1 MSRLRLLLS
10 FQRPSVFKS
19 DRNPFPRHFIS
30 ICFCNFRNILAM
42 TDIKTHIG
50 YARAWVRLALEKKL
64 LSKHFRTLLSD
75 TALLRTLYK
84 RSAFVRCEDEKEQFL
99 YHLLTLNAVDYF
111 CFTNTYPTTSTFA
124 HSFFFKL
131 KCIESAHNLPNSNRF
146 DLFPFPMIFSCLF
159 CVFRSF
165 SFIHSELP
173 YRVVIFPSKKYGP
186 VTTTANVWVAISG
199 TLCETQQ
206 VTIPRSS
213 LEFVFHVSFQLTQSF
228 DIHYSYTIVIALH
241 LLTA

>member
-1 MSRLRLLLS
+1 
-10 FQRPSVFKS
+10 
-19 DRNPFPRHFIS
+19 
-30 ICFCNFRNILAM
+30 M
-42 TDIKTHIG
+42 TDVKTHIG

-75 TALLRTLYK
+75 TALLRNLYK
-84 RSAFVRCEDEKEQFL
+84 RNAFVRCEEEKEQFL

-111 CFTNTYPTTSTFA
+111 CFTNTYPTTSMYLWKRIYCFYLINYYDYYRNT
-124 HSFFFKL
+124 
-131 KCIESAHNLPNSNRF
+131 
-146 DLFPFPMIFSCLF
+146 IFLSKY
-159 CVFRSF
+159 
-165 SFIHSELP
+165 SELP

-213 LEFVFHVSFQLTQSF
+213 LEFVFHVSC
-228 DIHYSYTIVIALH
+228 LH
-241 LLTA
+241 QIPEFSN